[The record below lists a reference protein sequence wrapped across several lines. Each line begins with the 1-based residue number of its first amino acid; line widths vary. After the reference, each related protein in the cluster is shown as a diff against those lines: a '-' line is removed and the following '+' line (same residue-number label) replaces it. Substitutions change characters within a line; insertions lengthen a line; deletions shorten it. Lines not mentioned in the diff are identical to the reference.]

1 MHVARPSIIS
11 NAINSTIVR
20 HYFVLP
26 LMRATTLVAAAIAPA
41 WVART
46 AARRFITP
54 PHHAHTP
61 PELRHLQNGRR
72 VSIASGLGKL
82 AAWQFGD
89 RWRPA
94 IIMSHGWGGRGA
106 QFREFV
112 QPLLDGG
119 FQVWLFDH
127 VSHGLSE
134 GHEAPITDFAK
145 GVAAVVRAAEA
156 EGVPIAGFVGH
167 SLGCA
172 GIGIALRGE
181 LSDLKNIRVVQIAP
195 PASLIRYSRFF
206 ARMIGL
212 PERIRAAMQ
221 WRIEQKIG
229 VDWQEFEMPDAVSTL
244 TAKALVIHDQNDR
257 DVRIENGL
265 TVARS
270 WPDARFK
277 RTHHLGH
284 RKILRDEN
292 VITATVDFLADRVE
306 FQRPPQIDEW
316 ADFPGP
322 APIYLRLLRSAG
334 SSQQDSPG
342 FTFHNGSV
350 KAHAIR
356 RTAYAKVGAEK

>member
-1 MHVARPSIIS
+1 MNVTLS

-20 HYFVLP
+20 NNVILP
-26 LMRATTLVAAAIAPA
+26 LLRGSTRIAAALAPA

-54 PHHAHTP
+54 PHHAHTR
-61 PELRHLQNGRR
+61 PELSHLQQGRR
-72 VSIASGLGKL
+72 VSIAAPMGKL

-112 QPLLDGG
+112 PALIDAG

-127 VSHGLSE
+127 VSHGMSE
-134 GHEAPITDFAK
+134 GGEAPITDFAR
-145 GVAAVVRAAEA
+145 GVAAVVRAVEA
-156 EGVPIAGFVGH
+156 EGVAVAGFVGH

-172 GIGIALRGE
+172 GIGIALKEQLRDRPDA
-181 LSDLKNIRVVQIAP
+181 LNSVRVVQIAP

-206 ARMIGL
+206 ARMLGL

-229 VDWQEFEMPDAVSTL
+229 VNWQEFEMPGAVAAL
-244 TAKALVIHDQNDR
+244 TAKALIIHDQNDR
-257 DVRIENGL
+257 DVRIDSGL

-277 RTHHLGH
+277 RTYGLGH
-284 RKILRDEN
+284 RKILRDKH
-292 VITATVDFLADRVE
+292 VVAATVDFLADRVE
-306 FQRPPQIDEW
+306 FLPPPPVDEW
-316 ADFPGP
+316 SAFPGP
-322 APIYLRLLRSAG
+322 APIY
-334 SSQQDSPG
+334 
-342 FTFHNGSV
+342 
-350 KAHAIR
+350 
-356 RTAYAKVGAEK
+356 

>member
-1 MHVARPSIIS
+1 MNVALASIF
-11 NAINSTIVR
+11 NSTIVR
-20 HYFVLP
+20 KHIQLP
-26 LMRATTLVAAAIAPA
+26 LLRASTMIAAALAPA

-54 PHHAHTP
+54 PLHAHTP
-61 PELRHLQNGRR
+61 PELRHLQRGRQL
-72 VSIASGLGKL
+72 SIATPMGKL

-112 QPLLDGG
+112 QALVNAEY
-119 FQVWLFDH
+119 QVWLFDH

-134 GHEAPITDFAK
+134 GREAPLTDFAK
-145 GVAAVVRAAEA
+145 GVASIARAVQA
-156 EGVPIAGFVGH
+156 EGARVAGFVGH

-181 LSDLKNIRVVQIAP
+181 LRDLDTVRVVQIAP

-212 PERIRAAMQ
+212 PESIRAAMQ
-221 WRIEQKIG
+221 WRLEQKIG
-229 VDWQEFEMPDAVSTL
+229 VNWQEFEMPGAVGAL
-244 TAKALVIHDQNDR
+244 TAKALVIHDQD
-257 DVRIENGL
+257 DKEVRIESGL
-265 TVARS
+265 CVARS

-277 RTHHLGH
+277 RTYGLGH

-292 VITATVDFLADRVE
+292 VIAATADFLANRVE
-306 FQRPPQIDEW
+306 FLPPPPVDEW
-316 ADFPGP
+316 SAFPGP
-322 APIYLRLLRSAG
+322 APIY
-334 SSQQDSPG
+334 
-342 FTFHNGSV
+342 
-350 KAHAIR
+350 
-356 RTAYAKVGAEK
+356 

>member
-1 MHVARPSIIS
+1 MNVARFSVIS
-11 NAINSTIVR
+11 RAINSTIVR
-20 HYFVLP
+20 NNFILP
-26 LMRATTLVAAAIAPA
+26 LMRAATSVAAAIAPA

-46 AARRFITP
+46 AAQRFITP

-72 VSIASGLGKL
+72 VPIVTPIGKL

-127 VSHGLSE
+127 ISHGMSE
-134 GHEAPITDFAK
+134 GREAPITDFAR
-145 GVAAVVRAAEA
+145 GVGAVVRAAQA
-156 EGVPIAGFVGH
+156 EGVVIAGFVAH

-172 GIGIALRGE
+172 GVGIALRGE
-181 LSDLKNIRVVQIAP
+181 LGDLHDIRVVQIAP

-221 WRIEQKIG
+221 WRLEQKIG
-229 VDWQEFEMPDAVSTL
+229 VNWQEFEMPDAVASL
-244 TAKALVIHDQNDR
+244 TAKALVIHDQGDR
-257 DVRIENGL
+257 DVRIESGL

-277 RTHHLGH
+277 RTFGLGH
-284 RKILRDEN
+284 RKILRDRH
-292 VITATVDFLADRVE
+292 VIAATVDFLADRVE
-306 FQRPPQIDEW
+306 FSRPPEADEW
-316 ADFPGP
+316 SAFPGP
-322 APIYLRLLRSAG
+322 APIY
-334 SSQQDSPG
+334 
-342 FTFHNGSV
+342 
-350 KAHAIR
+350 
-356 RTAYAKVGAEK
+356 

>member
-1 MHVARPSIIS
+1 MNVALAS
-11 NAINSTIVR
+11 AINSTIVR
-20 HYFVLP
+20 NHVILP
-26 LMRATTLVAAAIAPA
+26 LLRTTTTIAVLIAPA

-46 AARRFITP
+46 AAKRFITP

-72 VSIASGLGKL
+72 VSIATPIGKL

-112 QPLLDGG
+112 QPLLNGG
-119 FQVWLFDH
+119 YQVWLFDH
-127 VSHGLSE
+127 VSHGMSE
-134 GHEAPITDFAK
+134 GREAPITDFAK
-145 GVAAVVRAAEA
+145 GVAAVARAVQA
-156 EGVPIAGFVGH
+156 EGVVVAGFVGH

-181 LSDLKNIRVVQIAP
+181 LRELKNIRVVQIAP

-206 ARMIGL
+206 ARMLGL

-221 WRIEQKIG
+221 WRLEQKIG
-229 VDWQEFEMPDAVSTL
+229 VNWEEFEMPGAVAAM
-244 TAKALVIHDQNDR
+244 TAKALVIHDQNDK
-257 DVRIENGL
+257 DVRIESGL

-277 RTHHLGH
+277 RTYGLGH
-284 RKILRDEN
+284 RKILRDQS
-292 VITATVDFLADRVE
+292 VIGATADFLADRVE
-306 FQRPPQIDEW
+306 FLPPPQANEW
-316 ADFPGP
+316 TAFPGP
-322 APIYLRLLRSAG
+322 APLY
-334 SSQQDSPG
+334 
-342 FTFHNGSV
+342 
-350 KAHAIR
+350 
-356 RTAYAKVGAEK
+356 

>member
-1 MHVARPSIIS
+1 MNVALSNVIS
-11 NAINSTIVR
+11 NAVNSTIVR
-20 HYFVLP
+20 HHFVLP
-26 LMRATTLVAAAIAPA
+26 LMRASTTVAAAIAPA

-46 AARRFITP
+46 AAQRFITP

-72 VSIASGLGKL
+72 VPIVTPIGKL

-112 QPLLDGG
+112 QPLLDAG

-134 GHEAPITDFAK
+134 GREAPITDFAK
-145 GVAAVVRAAEA
+145 GVTAVVCAAER
-156 EGVPIAGFVGH
+156 EGVSIAGFVGH

-181 LSDLKNIRVVQIAP
+181 LRGLKNIRVVQIAP

-206 ARMIGL
+206 ARMLGL

-221 WRIEQKIG
+221 WRLEQKIG
-229 VDWQEFEMPDAVSTL
+229 VNWQEFEMPDAVSTL

-277 RTHHLGH
+277 RTYGLGH
-284 RKILRDEN
+284 RKILRDLGAIAA
-292 VITATVDFLADRVE
+292 VADFLADRVE
-306 FQRPPQIDEW
+306 FQLPPQIDEW

-322 APIYLRLLRSAG
+322 APIY
-334 SSQQDSPG
+334 
-342 FTFHNGSV
+342 
-350 KAHAIR
+350 
-356 RTAYAKVGAEK
+356 

>member
-1 MHVARPSIIS
+1 MNIALAGIF
-11 NAINSTIVR
+11 NSTIVR
-20 HYFVLP
+20 KHIQLP
-26 LMRATTLVAAAIAPA
+26 LLRTGTRIAAAIAPA

-54 PHHAHTP
+54 PFHAHTP
-61 PELRHLQNGRR
+61 PELRHLQGGRR
-72 VSIASGLGKL
+72 LSIPSRMGAL

-112 QPLLDGG
+112 SALTDAG

-127 VSHGLSE
+127 VSHGMSE
-134 GHEAPITDFAK
+134 GVEAPITDFAK

-156 EGVPIAGFVGH
+156 EGATVAGFVGH

-181 LSDLKNIRVVQIAP
+181 LRDLRNVRVVQIAP

-221 WRIEQKIG
+221 WRLEQKTG
-229 VDWQEFEMPDAVSTL
+229 VNWQEFEMPGAVSAL
-244 TAKALVIHDQNDR
+244 TAKALVIHDQNDK
-257 DVRIENGL
+257 DVRIESGL
-265 TVARS
+265 CVARS

-277 RTHHLGH
+277 RTHGLGH
-284 RKILRDEN
+284 RKILRDQN
-292 VITATVDFLADRVE
+292 VIMATADFLANRVE
-306 FQRPPQIDEW
+306 FLPPPQVDEW
-316 ADFPGP
+316 SAFPGP
-322 APIYLRLLRSAG
+322 APIY
-334 SSQQDSPG
+334 
-342 FTFHNGSV
+342 
-350 KAHAIR
+350 
-356 RTAYAKVGAEK
+356 

>member
-1 MHVARPSIIS
+1 MNVALASIF
-11 NAINSTIVR
+11 NSTIVR
-20 HYFVLP
+20 KHIQLP
-26 LMRATTLVAAAIAPA
+26 LLRASTMIAAALAPA

-54 PHHAHTP
+54 PLHAHTP
-61 PELRHLQNGRR
+61 PELRHLQRGRQL
-72 VSIASGLGKL
+72 SIATPMGKL

-112 QPLLDGG
+112 QALVDAEY
-119 FQVWLFDH
+119 QVWLFDH

-134 GHEAPITDFAK
+134 GREAPITDFAK
-145 GVAAVVRAAEA
+145 GVASIARAVQA
-156 EGVPIAGFVGH
+156 EGARVAGFVGH

-181 LSDLKNIRVVQIAP
+181 LRDLDTVRVVQIAP

-212 PERIRAAMQ
+212 PESIRAAMQ
-221 WRIEQKIG
+221 WRLEQKIG
-229 VDWQEFEMPDAVSTL
+229 VNWQEFEMPGAVAAL
-244 TAKALVIHDQNDR
+244 TAKALVIHDQD
-257 DVRIENGL
+257 DKEVRIESGL
-265 TVARS
+265 CVARS

-277 RTHHLGH
+277 RTYGLGH

-292 VITATVDFLADRVE
+292 VIAATADFLANRVE
-306 FQRPPQIDEW
+306 FLPPPQVDEW
-316 ADFPGP
+316 SAFPGP
-322 APIYLRLLRSAG
+322 APIY
-334 SSQQDSPG
+334 
-342 FTFHNGSV
+342 
-350 KAHAIR
+350 
-356 RTAYAKVGAEK
+356 

>member
-1 MHVARPSIIS
+1 MNIALSI
-11 NAINSTIVR
+11 AINSTIVR
-20 HYFVLP
+20 HHIVLP
-26 LMRATTLVAAAIAPA
+26 LLRTTTFIAAAFAPA

-72 VSIASGLGKL
+72 VSIATPMAKL

-112 QPLLDGG
+112 QPLLDTGY
-119 FQVWLFDH
+119 QVWLFDH
-127 VSHGLSE
+127 VSHGMSE
-134 GHEAPITDFAK
+134 GREAPITDFAK
-145 GVAAVVRAAEA
+145 GVAAVARAVLA
-156 EGVPIAGFVGH
+156 EGAVVAGFVGH

-181 LSDLKNIRVVQIAP
+181 LRELKNVRVVQIAP

-206 ARMIGL
+206 ARMVGL

-221 WRIEQKIG
+221 WRLEQKIG
-229 VDWQEFEMPDAVSTL
+229 VNWQEFEMPGAVSDL
-244 TAKALVIHDQNDR
+244 TAKALVIHDQNDK
-257 DVRIENGL
+257 DVRIESGL

-277 RTHHLGH
+277 RTYELGH
-284 RKILRDEN
+284 RKILRDQS
-292 VITATVDFLADRVE
+292 VISATADFLADRVE
-306 FQRPPQIDEW
+306 FLPPPPINEW
-316 ADFPGP
+316 AAFPGP
-322 APIYLRLLRSAG
+322 APLY
-334 SSQQDSPG
+334 
-342 FTFHNGSV
+342 
-350 KAHAIR
+350 
-356 RTAYAKVGAEK
+356 